1 MFHPRPEIDYNN
13 FFLFPVSCIFISPQE
28 VVSLEAEYFYMALF
42 ENLMT
47 AVNQETKGHFEQRWS
62 AFLSIV

>member
-1 MFHPRPEIDYNN
+1 MLHPS
-13 FFLFPVSCIFISPQE
+13 LFSCIFISPQE

-47 AVNQETKGHFEQRWS
+47 AVNQETKGSSEQRCS
-62 AFLSIV
+62 AFLLIV